1 MFENYHLKNLNI
13 RIVIYVLILSVMG
26 VLLIYSATNQST
38 YYANYYRRQIFGICV
53 GFVLMVV
60 LALINYKFIL
70 KLWPLIYIL
79 DMALLV
85 LTALFGDTHG
95 GAKRWLSIGSLG
107 SIQPSDFTKLA
118 LVLCLAALI
127 GYFYEQI
134 NKPYVWLMIILMV
147 GPHIILVVRQPD
159 LSTSIVMCVM
169 VVLML
174 YVAKISYKVIA
185 GGIAVCMP
193 FVIYFV
199 YFIFSHTMSELTEIA
214 SENYW
219 LKRILSF
226 IWPDQFQD
234 SIYQQQNSVMAIG
247 SGGLFGKGLN
257 TTTFESV
264 KNGNFISESH
274 TDFIF
279 TIAGEELGFVGCV
292 ILILLLLLLVLETLF
307 IAKNADTV
315 AGRSICVGFATM
327 YAMQTFI
334 NIAVATWLMP
344 NTGLPLPFISYGL
357 SSIISM
363 YMSVGIILN
372 IGLQRKVKEKD
383 HTVFSDL

>member
-13 RIVIYVLILSVMG
+13 RIIIYVLILSVIG

-38 YYANYYRRQIFGICV
+38 YYANYYKRQIFGICV
-53 GFVLMVV
+53 GFALMII
-60 LALINYKFIL
+60 LALVNYKFIL
-70 KLWPLIYIL
+70 KLWPLIYVL
-79 DMALLV
+79 DMVLLT
-85 LTALFGDTHG
+85 LTYFYGDIHG
-95 GAKRWLSIGSLG
+95 GAKRWLTIGSLG
-107 SIQPSDFTKLA
+107 SIQPSDLTKLA
-118 LVLCLAALI
+118 IVVCLAALI
-127 GYFYEQI
+127 GYFYDQI
-134 NKPYVWLMIILMV
+134 NKPYVWLFVILMV
-147 GPHIILVVRQPD
+147 GPHIFLVVRQPD
-159 LSTSIVMCVM
+159 LSTSIVMCAM
-169 VVLML
+169 VLLML

-185 GGIAVCMP
+185 GCLAVCMP
-193 FVIYFV
+193 FVLYFI
-199 YFIFSHTMSELTEIA
+199 YFIFSHTTEELLELA
-214 SENYW
+214 DSYYW

-292 ILILLLLLLVLETLF
+292 VIILLLLLLVLECLF
-307 IAKNADTV
+307 IAKNADTM

-357 SSIISM
+357 SSIICM

-372 IGLQRKVKEKD
+372 IGLQRKVKERD
-383 HTVFSDL
+383 HTIFSDL